1 MVNCAAVVFF
11 CFCFFNEVVNIKARH
26 VQNALNY
33 MSSICCGENVKRK
46 PDVVNCVTG
55 VVNIFRI

>member
-11 CFCFFNEVVNIKARH
+11 LLFLNEVVNIKARH